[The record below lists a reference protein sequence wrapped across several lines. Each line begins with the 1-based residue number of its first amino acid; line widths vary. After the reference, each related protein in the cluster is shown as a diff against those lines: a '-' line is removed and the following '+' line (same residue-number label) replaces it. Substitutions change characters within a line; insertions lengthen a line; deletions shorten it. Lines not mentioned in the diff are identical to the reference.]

1 MGVFIGEYLSGGIT
15 AQIHYHRFIW
25 KRNQVRR
32 YQVIYTRVMKTAT
45 CIFLL
50 VVAFIVVEAAPRI
63 ELGGGP
69 RKSFPEGVSW
79 KLEDI
84 VTTERCCDCPKVP
97 ECYQFGI
104 QCC

>member
-1 MGVFIGEYLSGGIT
+1 MTIGEYLSGGIT

-45 CIFLL
+45 CIRLL
-50 VVAFIVVEAAPRI
+50 VVAFIVVEAAPRG

-84 VTTERCCDCPKVP
+84 ETTEHCCNCHRIPL
-97 ECYQFGI
+97 CYELHI
-104 QCC
+104 SCC